1 MKIGQQATKEN
12 LIQLSK
18 MAEQERIDSLWVGE
32 RLLWPL
38 KPQTPY
44 RGTPDGSLPNKGREK
59 LLFRYPN
66 GK

>member
-1 MKIGQQATKEN
+1 M
-12 LIQLSK
+12 IQLSK

-44 RGTPDGSLPNKGREK
+44 RGTSDGSLPNKGREK